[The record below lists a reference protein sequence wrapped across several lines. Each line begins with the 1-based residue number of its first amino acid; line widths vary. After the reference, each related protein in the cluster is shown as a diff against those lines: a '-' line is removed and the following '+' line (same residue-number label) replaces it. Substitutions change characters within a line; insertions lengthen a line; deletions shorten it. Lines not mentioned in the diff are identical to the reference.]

1 MIKYPFLHSLSFTY
15 QHLSKEQRITAV
27 QRLTALWAFCES
39 GLGGVLHA
47 MQMPFTG
54 LIVGGLAVIFI
65 TLIAGFSE
73 QRYGQVLKS
82 LLLVLIIKA
91 MISPYTPFP
100 AYIAVT
106 FQAFLGYALFYLLGI
121 NFFSILILSTVTL
134 VESAVQKLLILTLF
148 FGRSFWKATDDLFN
162 FIAGQFNLHTTN
174 GSHWII
180 SLYLL
185 IYFVW
190 GIGIAWLT
198 YTILKAYTVKSK
210 FPELNEQD
218 LLKNIDPLTEKRKI
232 NIKPWI
238 LLAILILLSVL
249 LFVFAPNA
257 KSGWMAVL
265 KTLSRTIAVML
276 IWYMLMSPLITK
288 LIRFFLSKKRSV
300 YGDEL
305 SNTLSLFPAL
315 KQLAVMAW
323 QLSATHKGWNRW
335 QYFLTALIHWSLI
348 YTGNPSL
355 KKT

>member
-1 MIKYPFLHSLSFTY
+1 MPSLSFTY

-47 MQMPFTG
+47 LQMPFTG
-54 LIVGGLAVIFI
+54 LVVGGLAVIFI
-65 TLIAGFSE
+65 TLIAGFAE
-73 QRYGQVLKS
+73 QRYGQILKS

-106 FQAFLGYALFYLLGI
+106 FQAFLGYALFTLFRI
-121 NFFSILILSTVTL
+121 NFFSILILSTVAM
-134 VESAVQKLLILTLF
+134 VESAIQKLLIVTLF
-148 FGRSFWKATDDLFN
+148 FGRSFWKATDELFN
-162 FIAGQFNLHTTN
+162 FITGQFNLHTTN
-174 GSHWII
+174 GSQLII

-185 IYFVW
+185 IYFIW
-190 GIGIAWLT
+190 GIGIAWIAF
-198 YTILKAYTVKSK
+198 TILKAYTAKSK

-218 LLKNIDPLTEKRKI
+218 LLKKIDPLTEKRKI
-232 NIKPWI
+232 NLKPWI
-238 LLAILILLSVL
+238 ILAVLIILSVL
-249 LFVFAPNA
+249 LFVFAPNG

-265 KTLSRTIAVML
+265 KTLSWTTAVML
-276 IWYMLMSPLITK
+276 IWYMLLSPLITI
-288 LIRFFLSKKRSV
+288 LIRFFLNKKMSA

-305 SNTLSLFPAL
+305 TNALSLFPAL

-323 QLSATHKGWNRW
+323 QLSATQKGWKRW
-335 QYFLTALIHWSLI
+335 QFFLAALIHWSLI
-348 YTGNPSL
+348 YSGNPAL